1 MILNNLSSFRIIFS
15 GADWLRA
22 ERVGYCREN
31 VPQSWAPQSSAL
43 IGPAPALLLQ
53 VLNKN
58 YLRMGKEE
66 NLGTSI
72 YIMHILYSS
81 FISHAK
87 GCVTLEL

>member
-31 VPQSWAPQSSAL
+31 VPQSWAPQSRAL

-72 YIMHILYSS
+72 I
-81 FISHAK
+81 
-87 GCVTLEL
+87 C